1 MQNPKTCTPADIA
14 IGQRIAALRS
24 ARHHSQTALGR
35 ALGVSFQQIQKYERA
50 ANRVSCSALVAIAKR
65 LDCAPADLLPPAS
78 TGDAGVSVDTYLTL
92 AGAPHGLEVAQAYLA
107 MDPMRQKGLLGVV
120 RALAAQPTPTTI
132 PADPDQIALFEDG
145 AEPGRAYVAGGDFQ
159 ERPRHVA

>member
-1 MQNPKTCTPADIA
+1 MDDHTPHPVDIHVGRMIRA
-14 IGQRIAALRS
+14 RRKQLRVPQAAL
-24 ARHHSQTALGR
+24 GD

-65 LDCAPADLLPPAS
+65 LDCAPADLLPPVEVARDS
-78 TGDAGVSVDTYLTL
+78 AGIDTCLDL

-107 MDPMRQKGLLGVV
+107 MDPLRQKGLLGVV
-120 RALAAQPTPTTI
+120 RALTAQPAPTTI
-132 PADPDQIALFEDG
+132 VADPDQIALFDDG
-145 AEPGRAYVAGGDFQ
+145 AEAGLAYVAGSDFQ

>member
-1 MQNPKTCTPADIA
+1 MDDHAPHPVDVYVGRMI
-14 IGQRIAALRS
+14 R
-24 ARHHSQTALGR
+24 ARRKQLGVNQGSLGD

-65 LDCAPADLLPPAS
+65 LDCAPADLLPPPS
-78 TGDAGVSVDTYLTL
+78 TGDAGVNVDTYLTL

-107 MDPMRQKGLLGVV
+107 MDPLRQKGLLGVV
-120 RALAAQPTPTTI
+120 RALAAQPAPIAI
-132 PADPDQIALFEDG
+132 PADPDQIALFDDG
-145 AEPGRAYVAGGDFQ
+145 DAPGRAYVAGGDFQ

>member
-1 MQNPKTCTPADIA
+1 MDDHTPHPVDIHVGRMIRA
-14 IGQRIAALRS
+14 RRKQLRVPQAAL
-24 ARHHSQTALGR
+24 GD

-65 LDCAPADLLPPAS
+65 LACAPADLLPPTDVAS
-78 TGDAGVSVDTYLTL
+78 DSVSIDTCLDL

-107 MDPMRQKGLLGVV
+107 MDPLRQKGLLGVV
-120 RALAAQPTPTTI
+120 RALTVRPAPTTI
-132 PADPDQIALFEDG
+132 VADPDQIALFDDG
-145 AEPGRAYVAGGDFQ
+145 AEPGLAFVASADVQ

>member
-1 MQNPKTCTPADIA
+1 MDDNAPHPVDVYVGRMI
-14 IGQRIAALRS
+14 R
-24 ARHHSQTALGR
+24 ARRKQLGVNQGSLGD

-107 MDPMRQKGLLGVV
+107 MDPIRQKGLLGVV
-120 RALAAQPTPTTI
+120 RALAAQPAPTTI
-132 PADPDQIALFEDG
+132 PADPDQIAMFEDG

>member
-1 MQNPKTCTPADIA
+1 MDDHVPHPVDVYVGRMI
-14 IGQRIAALRS
+14 R
-24 ARHHSQTALGR
+24 ARRKQLGVNQGSLGD